1 MNLSGFDVRF
11 SYDSTKLQPS
21 CLETNEVTDN
31 AKMYFQFEEEFKQ
44 ALEFFTIPYDKEGEG
59 IRGTVSF
66 NPPITESEHI
76 IDKEGVGKVVNT
88 DGGVLLGKMSFQMTA
103 DVFDSRW
110 LQLVENTTYP
120 VTGIKI
126 NIDGI
131 KNFQAQSTFRF
142 TDETASKDAD
152 LKNLI
157 VSTGQVNETQPED
170 STYQEYSFTPNFDK
184 DIINYELNLL
194 EYVDCMNIKAIQNDA
209 KANMKIKLPKRDE
222 SDNLVYE
229 ADGSTILYEEKTI
242 QNEIPLQFVLNKLG
256 EPDTVITIE
265 VTAENKTTTKKYT
278 LVIKRPYG
286 TITGKLTTYNS
297 KEIHVGAI
305 KIYRAGEINWE
316 DYYVPYNNLQTRED
330 LPQPLSTIHSEEDG
344 TFSINVIPGKY
355 DIMVDKACY
364 FDYITQDNEITE
376 NETKNIGT
384 IELIPGDINK
394 DGIIDAKDFNNIK
407 LYFGQNYVTA
417 DIDESGTIDAPD
429 FNAVKFRFGQFME
442 I

>member
-1 MNLSGFDVRF
+1 
-11 SYDSTKLQPS
+11 
-21 CLETNEVTDN
+21 
-31 AKMYFQFEEEFKQ
+31 
-44 ALEFFTIPYDKEGEG
+44 
-59 IRGTVSF
+59 
-66 NPPITESEHI
+66 
-76 IDKEGVGKVVNT
+76 
-88 DGGVLLGKMSFQMTA
+88 MTA

-110 LQLVENTTYP
+110 FQLVENTTYP

-152 LKNLI
+152 LKNLMI
-157 VSTGQVNETQPED
+157 STGQVNETKPED

-184 DIINYELNLL
+184 DILNYELNLL
-194 EYVDCMNIKAIQNDA
+194 EYIDSMNIKAIQSDA

-222 SDNLVYE
+222 SNNLVYE
-229 ADGSTILYEEKTI
+229 ADGTTIVYEEKTI
-242 QNEIPLQFVLNKLG
+242 QNEVPLEFVLNKLG

-297 KEIHVGAI
+297 RGIHVGTI
-305 KIYRAGEINWE
+305 KVYRAGEINWE
-316 DYYVPYNNLQTRED
+316 DYYVAYHNLYTKED
-330 LPQPLSTIHSEEDG
+330 LPQPLSTIDSEEDG
-344 TFSINVIPGKY
+344 TFTMKVIPGKY

-376 NETKNIGT
+376 NENKSIDT